1 MEDGVKQLKSKII
14 LIALI
19 GTSICSYGQN
29 RDQSNDSVFKDPANA
44 GLSQVLIGVTQ
55 LFAAAYI
62 APTELSAHQKAIR
75 AAQLELEI
83 SNLLPLSEADRK
95 EKLAYIRLT
104 GRYYANEI
112 DRGQVDKMF
121 EQPRQIYERIKA
133 SPIFTDTQKTEAWN
147 SAALR
152 LAQARESGLKAA
164 QQMGKL
170 EKSIHIIRVG
180 ATVLLVGDVAA
191 RIGIWFAQDADPTIS
206 PATTYIHHLL
216 K

>member
-1 MEDGVKQLKSKII
+1 MKNLKLKIVI
-14 LIALI
+14 LALV
-19 GTSICSYGQN
+19 GSSINAFAEN

-44 GLSQVLIGVTQ
+44 GMSQVLIGITQ

-62 APTELSAHQKAIR
+62 APTELSAHQKEIR
-75 AAQLELEI
+75 AAQIELEI
-83 SNLLPLSEADRK
+83 SNLLPLSEDDRK
-95 EKLAYIRLT
+95 RKLTEISLT
-104 GRYYANEI
+104 GRYYPNDV

-121 EQPRQIYERIKA
+121 AHSRQIYERVKA
-133 SPIFTDTQKTEAWN
+133 SPILTDSQKTEAWRA
-147 SAALR
+147 AALK
-152 LAQARESGLKAA
+152 LGKARESALKAA

-206 PATTYIHHLL
+206 PATTYIQHLL